1 MRLYEVTLISRDDS
15 AMQVIA
21 VQSEHSGEM
30 QEFVDRIEDLAIT
43 NPAVVAINDVTGKK
57 KVVVNTQ
64 SS

>member
-1 MRLYEVTLISRDDS
+1 MRLYEVTLISRDNS

-43 NPAVVAINDVTGKK
+43 NPAVVEINDVTGKK

-64 SS
+64 PS